1 MSCDAD
7 AFVIRQDNTLPPL
20 VLDVAECGDEFDF
33 EGWTLTLRMSGPA
46 EVSGAAIG
54 SADGVVLYEWVAGDT
69 AVPGV
74 YEAVIDGV
82 SPTGGTRTFPARG
95 AVTVIVEPR

>member
-7 AFVIRQDNTLPPL
+7 AFVIRQGDTLPPL
-20 VLDVAECGDEFDF
+20 VLDVADCDGPFVFTD
-33 EGWTLTLRMSGPA
+33 WTLTLRMSGPA
-46 EVSGAAIG
+46 EVSGAALG
-54 SADGVVLYEWVAGDT
+54 SAEGIVLYEWAAGDT

-74 YEAVIDGV
+74 YAAVIDGV